1 MSDEQKARDIPELEK
16 ALAYHIK
23 EFRNPDEDVF
33 GSDKTLEAMCNVK
46 ARLDALK
53 SKGGK
58 RKSRRSKKSKG
69 KKSKGTKSKG
79 RKSRTSR
86 KTKRRR

>member
-1 MSDEQKARDIPELEK
+1 MSEEQKARDIPELEK
-16 ALAYHIK
+16 ALAYHIN
-23 EFRNPDEDVF
+23 EFRHPESDDF

-58 RKSRRSKKSKG
+58 RKSRRNKKSKG
-69 KKSKGTKSKG
+69 KKSKG
-79 RKSRTSR
+79 RKSRTGR
-86 KTKRRR
+86 KTKHRR

>member
-1 MSDEQKARDIPELEK
+1 MSEEQKARDIPELEK

-23 EFRNPDEDVF
+23 EFRNPDEDIF
-33 GSDKTLEAMCNVK
+33 GSDRTLEAMCNVK
-46 ARLDALK
+46 AQLDALK

-69 KKSKGTKSKG
+69 KKSKG
-79 RKSRTSR
+79 RKSRTGK

>member
-1 MSDEQKARDIPELEK
+1 MSEEQKARDIPELEK

-58 RKSRRSKKSKG
+58 RKSRRNKKSKG
-69 KKSKGTKSKG
+69 KKSKG